1 MVLGPGP
8 SVKSYTVPPELIHLL
23 LPSLWCHGSRHYTFR
38 QKRSITRRCVTLK
51 LTFLF
56 RELQGKSTI
65 PFHCA
70 ASLPCALVRWA
81 VDPLG
86 CPQKFSKAP
95 LLVSAQPY
103 FGVSL
108 LPWLDNSSLQS
119 QCGSKH
125 QIDHLQIIG
134 IPSSTVCSAS
144 RSLWAIDS
152 ARSWNFESGER
163 TPFPP
168 VTGFVASA
176 SGDLSWQCLTF
187 LEKFVLRMAL

>member
-1 MVLGPGP
+1 M
-8 SVKSYTVPPELIHLL
+8 SLL
-23 LPSLWCHGSRHYTFR
+23 NISQFS
-38 QKRSITRRCVTLK
+38 S
-51 LTFLF
+51 
-56 RELQGKSTI
+56 

-70 ASLPCALVRWA
+70 APLPCTLVRWA

-108 LPWLDNSSLQS
+108 LPWLDNSGLQS

-144 RSLWAIDS
+144 RSLWVIH
-152 ARSWNFESGER
+152 SWKWR
-163 TPFPP
+163 TNPFPACDRLCSVGVGWP
-168 VTGFVASA
+168 LLTMSNFSWKVCLENGVIIISSTKSISSPSA
-176 SGDLSWQCLTF
+176 IVGWKNSLVVRKLICLSNS
-187 LEKFVLRMAL
+187 VS